1 VAFWP
6 GQGRRSLPPH
16 PRTPA
21 GTPAGGTRPPR
32 PPQGNPARVCTGG
45 IPRRPL
51 PGFSQQPHRHLSGFT
66 RPLARLIDQFER
78 LPGIGP
84 RTAQRLALH
93 LLRQPE
99 EQIRAFA
106 DALLAARS
114 QVGECRTCF
123 HLAAEA
129 ECEICRN
136 PERRNGQIC
145 VVADSRDL
153 LALER
158 TREFVGRYHVLGGLI
173 SPMDGIGPELLQIT
187 PLLERLE
194 QEAVSEVILALT
206 PSVEGDTTSLYL
218 ARLLRPFAAV
228 SRIAYGLPVGSELEY
243 ADAVTLARAFE
254 GRRPVE

>member
-1 VAFWP
+1 MAAAELAAFSPCVRPRRAVALR
-6 GQGRRSLPPH
+6 GD
-16 PRTPA
+16 PA
-21 GTPAGGTRPPR
+21 
-32 PPQGNPARVCTGG
+32 PARIAPTC
-45 IPRRPL
+45 
-51 PGFSQQPHRHLSGFT
+51 PGSLSGFT

-114 QVGECRTCF
+114 QVGQCRRCF
-123 HLAAEA
+123 HLSAEPL
-129 ECEICRN
+129 CDICRN
-136 PERRNGQIC
+136 EERNTGVIC

-158 TREFVGRYHVLGGLI
+158 THEFRGNYHVLGGLI
-173 SPMDGIGPELLQIT
+173 SPMDGVGPELLQIK
-187 PLLERLE
+187 PLVERVSRE
-194 QEAVSEVILALT
+194 NASEVILALT

-218 ARLLRPFAAV
+218 ARLLRPFTTV
-228 SRIAYGLPVGSELEY
+228 SRIAYGLPMGSELEY
-243 ADAVTLARAFE
+243 ADEITLARALE